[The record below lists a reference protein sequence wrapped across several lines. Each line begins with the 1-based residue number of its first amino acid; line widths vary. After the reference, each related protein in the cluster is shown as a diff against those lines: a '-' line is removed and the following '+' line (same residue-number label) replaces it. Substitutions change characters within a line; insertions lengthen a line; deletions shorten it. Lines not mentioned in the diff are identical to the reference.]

1 MAAGQ
6 SGPSPVQRI
15 LLIQI
20 VAEAPGHAQ
29 NCQWRFH
36 FCHGITP
43 GEDLFPPQIQK
54 IWTSSV
60 PFTATIAARR
70 VYAYALQAISL
81 YEQIEEETQD
91 MNRRKRKRYIK
102 HEHKELKED
111 MTETMKNL
119 SKTEGKVLIKMIES
133 QLDKPF
139 YDIIKSTRGTVTAA
153 YWNTLGKLN
162 GYDLKQGYEVGE
174 DPLLDDVL
182 LDYDFGNPDKLYGG

>member
-1 MAAGQ
+1 
-6 SGPSPVQRI
+6 
-15 LLIQI
+15 
-20 VAEAPGHAQ
+20 
-29 NCQWRFH
+29 
-36 FCHGITP
+36 
-43 GEDLFPPQIQK
+43 
-54 IWTSSV
+54 
-60 PFTATIAARR
+60 
-70 VYAYALQAISL
+70 
-81 YEQIEEETQD
+81 
-91 MNRRKRKRYIK
+91 
-102 HEHKELKED
+102 
-111 MTETMKNL
+111 MKNL